1 MPDGSPA
8 AIKATPRFEHPN
20 RGVVAI
26 ISFFSKSR
34 WKAGEGLNA
43 GMSCA
48 GILIVVFFVML
59 RAVFSLRC
67 LIRNVPKPRRK
78 TFSLRICAARTS
90 SMKPSTTA
98 KTVVASTPVSRAIC
112 FMISA
117 LVMFCKFLSDK
128 GKQTFELKKNS
139 SAVQRLYQQ
148 VYCIAAG
155 RHIMIIRK

>member
-8 AIKATPRFEHPN
+8 AIKRQRPDSNIRIGALWQ
-20 RGVVAI
+20 
-26 ISFFSKSR
+26 SFLFKSR

-98 KTVVASTPVSRAIC
+98 KTVAASTPVSRAIC

-128 GKQTFELKKNS
+128 GKQTFELKKTHRQSNDYTNRFI
-139 SAVQRLYQQ
+139 VLPQD
-148 VYCIAAG
+148 G
-155 RHIMIIRK
+155 T